1 MRHLLHR
8 DAALPGLS
16 APVCERGRAIPL
28 VYVEPD
34 HSGYARTLT
43 AFSLAGAMVAT
54 VDIIGDGAAR
64 RKLNTIGC
72 QGIPV
77 VNAGRRIW
85 GGRQPGPIMQFAGT
99 SVERRER
106 AS

>member
-1 MRHLLHR
+1 
-8 DAALPGLS
+8 
-16 APVCERGRAIPL
+16 L

-34 HSGYARTLT
+34 HSGYARTLS
-43 AFSLAGAMVAT
+43 AFSLAGAAVQT

-64 RKLNTIGC
+64 RALRAIGY

-85 GGRQPGPIMQFAGT
+85 GGRQPGLIMQFAGT
-99 SVERRER
+99 GNGR